1 METGRF
7 MVWVNGSQ
15 SSELVNAGKCRP
27 GIAFRDHLYESVP
40 FTGKQPRRPETGIKD
55 SFEEME
61 HEFSVWNIPSTKLTT
76 FSDDLLVPEI
86 FRWEELKSRVPFT
99 PCLGQDS
106 SPIMSIISLMKLLK
120 VNWPCVQTIQPC
132 LWSVTTWK

>member
-61 HEFSVWNIPSTKLTT
+61 HEFP
-76 FSDDLLVPEI
+76 FGI
-86 FRWEELKSRVPFT
+86 FHP
-99 PCLGQDS
+99 Q
-106 SPIMSIISLMKLLK
+106 
-120 VNWPCVQTIQPC
+120 N
-132 LWSVTTWK
+132 